1 MNILS
6 RNSIY
11 KRYFFEA
18 KFIYFMIKDKTF
30 FDKYMKI
37 WEKVTNI
44 IMNKFNIEL
53 IDNKKIPKF
62 EKNSTQ
68 ISLFL
73 SMFLQTSNID

>member
-1 MNILS
+1 
-6 RNSIY
+6 
-11 KRYFFEA
+11 
-18 KFIYFMIKDKTF
+18 MIKDKTF

>member
-53 IDNKKIPKF
+53 IDNKKIPK
-62 EKNSTQ
+62 
-68 ISLFL
+68 I
-73 SMFLQTSNID
+73 

>member
-1 MNILS
+1 MNI
-6 RNSIY
+6 Y
-11 KRYFFEA
+11 KSYFFEA

-53 IDNKKIPKF
+53 IDNKKIPK
-62 EKNSTQ
+62 
-68 ISLFL
+68 I
-73 SMFLQTSNID
+73 

>member
-1 MNILS
+1 
-6 RNSIY
+6 
-11 KRYFFEA
+11 
-18 KFIYFMIKDKTF
+18 MIKDKTF
-30 FDKYMKI
+30 FDKYMKT
-37 WEKVTNI
+37 WEKATNI
-44 IMNKFNIEL
+44 IKNKFNIEL

>member
-1 MNILS
+1 
-6 RNSIY
+6 
-11 KRYFFEA
+11 
-18 KFIYFMIKDKTF
+18 MIKDKTF

-73 SMFLQTSNID
+73 SMFLQTSNIDWFSL

>member
-1 MNILS
+1 
-6 RNSIY
+6 
-11 KRYFFEA
+11 
-18 KFIYFMIKDKTF
+18 MIKDKTF

-37 WEKVTNI
+37 CEKVTNI

>member
-1 MNILS
+1 
-6 RNSIY
+6 
-11 KRYFFEA
+11 
-18 KFIYFMIKDKTF
+18 MIKDKTF

-37 WEKVTNI
+37 WEEVTNI

>member
-1 MNILS
+1 
-6 RNSIY
+6 
-11 KRYFFEA
+11 
-18 KFIYFMIKDKTF
+18 MIKDKTF

-62 EKNSTQ
+62 EKNSTL
-68 ISLFL
+68 ISLFA
-73 SMFLQTSNID
+73 FNVFVDQ

>member
-1 MNILS
+1 
-6 RNSIY
+6 
-11 KRYFFEA
+11 
-18 KFIYFMIKDKTF
+18 MIKDKTF

-37 WEKVTNI
+37 WEKVTKI

>member
-1 MNILS
+1 
-6 RNSIY
+6 
-11 KRYFFEA
+11 
-18 KFIYFMIKDKTF
+18 MIKDKTF

-37 WEKVTNI
+37 WEEVTNI

-73 SMFLQTSNID
+73 SMFLQTSNIDWFSL

>member
-1 MNILS
+1 
-6 RNSIY
+6 
-11 KRYFFEA
+11 
-18 KFIYFMIKDKTF
+18 MIKDKTF

-62 EKNSTQ
+62 EKNSTH

>member
-1 MNILS
+1 
-6 RNSIY
+6 
-11 KRYFFEA
+11 
-18 KFIYFMIKDKTF
+18 MIKDKTF

-73 SMFLQTSNID
+73 SMLLQTSNIDWFSL

>member
-1 MNILS
+1 MNI
-6 RNSIY
+6 Y
-11 KRYFFEA
+11 KSYFFEA

-30 FDKYMKI
+30 FDKYMKT
-37 WEKVTNI
+37 WEKATNI
-44 IMNKFNIEL
+44 IKNKFNIEL